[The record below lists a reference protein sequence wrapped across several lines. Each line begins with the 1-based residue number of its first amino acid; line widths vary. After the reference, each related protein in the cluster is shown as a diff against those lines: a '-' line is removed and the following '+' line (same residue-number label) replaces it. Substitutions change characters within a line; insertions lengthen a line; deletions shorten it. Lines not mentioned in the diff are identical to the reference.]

1 MKVLD
6 SESIESMYASM
17 ESILGLTRATLE
29 SVFDSI
35 DLEAIYGASPS
46 PGIPANEYLLS
57 EIVKRTSLESLSFD
71 CIHWFHLTR
80 TVDDNDFKD
89 GILPLGQCI
98 DSIWDFLYALLDG
111 KLSKQEWDDFRAN
124 QITSKKNHYSYL
136 YCLKTCDSTHWGP
149 YALLIR
155 DTAFKPDELHNHDYF
170 RVPEIV
176 EDICIVLQER
186 HGVDLLPVFA
196 EKTRPCIVKF
206 VDDNAKS
213 YCLEAALYHLYHV
226 RKGGWCA
233 PVSPCSTGFDGKGK
247 KFQRTGFSK
256 LSFLIIRELYPA
268 WKRSRRR
275 LCSCH
280 KIVKLVVS
288 A

>member
-6 SESIESMYASM
+6 CESIESMYASM
-17 ESILGLTRATLE
+17 KSILGLTRATLE

-35 DLEAIYGASPS
+35 DLEAIYGMNPS
-46 PGIPANEYLLS
+46 PRIPANEYLLS
-57 EIVKRTSLESLSFD
+57 EIVKRSSPESLSFD

-80 TVDDNDFKD
+80 TVDGNDFKD

-111 KLSKQEWDDFRAN
+111 KLSTQDWDNFQAN
-124 QITSKKNHYSYL
+124 EITSGKNHYSYL
-136 YCLKTCDSTHWGP
+136 YCLKTGDSTYWGP

-155 DTAFKPDELHNHDYF
+155 DTAFNQDELHNHDYF

-186 HGVDLLPVFA
+186 HGVDLLPVFT

-213 YCLEAALYHLYHV
+213 YCLGRALYHLYHV
-226 RKGGWCA
+226 RKGDRCA

-247 KFQRTGFSK
+247 KIPKNRILKIEFPD
-256 LSFLIIRELYPA
+256 YP
-268 WKRSRRR
+268 
-275 LCSCH
+275 
-280 KIVKLVVS
+280 
-288 A
+288 